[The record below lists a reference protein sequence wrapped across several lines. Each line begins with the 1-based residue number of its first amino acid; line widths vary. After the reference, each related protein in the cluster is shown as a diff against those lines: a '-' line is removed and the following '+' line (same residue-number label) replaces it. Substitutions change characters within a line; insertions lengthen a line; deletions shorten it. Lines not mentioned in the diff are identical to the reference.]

1 MLAEQTLQAH
11 SGPDQ
16 VFMSLL
22 KVDRFSAPLISVGK
36 LFQIL
41 GPKDLKGVLVHLKLL
56 FEP

>member
-1 MLAEQTLQAH
+1 MLTEQTLQAH

-36 LFQIL
+36 FQIL
-41 GPKDLKGVLVHLKLL
+41 GPKDLNESV
-56 FEP
+56 P

>member
-11 SGPDQ
+11 SAPDQ

-41 GPKDLKGVLVHLKLL
+41 GPKDLNESV
-56 FEP
+56 P